1 MILSDRGNVNHSP
14 SASVTNAESSESS
27 PQFIANSSTPSSS
40 STWSKEEE
48 KLLVQLWA
56 EKHDQL
62 ESRESRKTW
71 AWVAEKMSEVPGTSR
86 SQHGVVFCSQIL
98 FSSATVASRTNFLS
112 LANLKSDLSWT
123 NPKLPSSA
131 TWP

>member
-14 SASVTNAESSESS
+14 SPSVTNAESSESS

-71 AWVAEKMSEVPGTSR
+71 AWIAEKISKVLGTSC

-98 FSSATVASRTNFLS
+98 FSSATVASRTNFLP
-112 LANLKSDLSWT
+112 LSWT

-131 TWP
+131 TWKHFI